1 MPTEGPQPPAKQHQT
16 DYYRRQQFLPHQE
29 KTHEVP
35 DDLVPS
41 EPCKVLMLEDDE
53 DLSSILAKALEGLP
67 CTVTRVTNGVDGL
80 RQVMATDFDAIV
92 CDMVM
97 PNLPG
102 DMFYLAVER
111 ARPHLCKRFI
121 FMTGHKS
128 EKRWDEFA
136 RSKGCL
142 ILWKP
147 FELHIFLDAVQ
158 MVMDKARAR
167 GK

>member
-1 MPTEGPQPPAKQHQT
+1 MAIPGSPSSGSQSQT
-16 DYYRRQQFLPHQE
+16 DLYRRQHFTPQAE

-35 DDLVPS
+35 DELVPKA
-41 EPCKVLMLEDDE
+41 PLKVLMLEDDE
-53 DLSSILAKALEGLP
+53 DLSLLLAKALESLP
-67 CTVTRVTNGVDGL
+67 AQVTTVGNGVDGL
-80 RQVMATDFDAIV
+80 RQIMGTDFDAIV

-97 PNLPG
+97 PNLAG

-111 ARPHLCKRFI
+111 ARPHLCKRFL

-147 FELHIFLDAVQ
+147 FELHIFLEAVQ
-158 MVMDKARAR
+158 SVIRKSKGA